1 MAKAVFRILG
11 PKEVVQIDRDREIH
25 IARKSI
31 NGERVVLDLR
41 LFLTE
46 KRCYTKSGVAI
57 PWELAKVFDAAWD
70 AFKEANPI

>member
-1 MAKAVFRILG
+1 
-11 PKEVVQIDRDREIH
+11 
-25 IARKSI
+25 
-31 NGERVVLDLR
+31 VVLDLR

-70 AFKEANPI
+70 AFKEANPV